1 MGKYVKKIFAG
12 SSNPLLAT
20 KIANDSGTSLG
31 KLSIKRFTD
40 GEIWV
45 RYEENL
51 RGNDVFIIQSTNP
64 PADNVVELAL
74 LIDAAKRASAQR
86 INVIMPYFGYSRQD
100 RKDEPR
106 VPISAKVMMDIFVK
120 AGADRIVTM
129 DLHSTQIQGFS
140 SKPVDNIYGSLVL
153 MPELKNHFQA
163 LSKKDNLT
171 VLIPDMGSSKLGQ
184 SYARRLGMSFAL
196 IDKRR
201 SAHNQSEVVSV
212 VGELK
217 DKHVLIVDDMIDT
230 AGTISNAVKV
240 AKEKG
245 ALSVTV
251 AATHG
256 ILSSNAIDKLSDDIV
271 GSIFLT
277 DTVDMS
283 QIKDSKKLKII
294 SSAKIF
300 AETINRIH
308 SGESVSQLFRKVT

>member
-20 KIANDSGTSLG
+20 KIANDCGTSLG
-31 KLSIKRFTD
+31 KLSIRRFTD

-45 RYEENL
+45 KYEENL

-153 MPELKNHFQA
+153 MPELKKHFQA

-217 DKHVLIVDDMIDT
+217 DKHILIVDDMIDT
-230 AGTISNAVKV
+230 AGTISNAAKV

>member
-12 SSNPLLAT
+12 SSNPPLAT
-20 KIANDSGTSLG
+20 KIANKCGTSLG
-31 KLSIKRFTD
+31 ELSIKRFTD

-45 RYEENL
+45 KYEENL

-64 PADNVVELAL
+64 PAENIVELAL

-153 MPELKNHFQA
+153 MPELEKHFQT
-163 LSKKDNLT
+163 LSKENNLT

-217 DKHVLIVDDMIDT
+217 NQHILIVDDMIDT

-256 ILSSNAIDKLSDDIV
+256 ILSSNAMDKLSNDIV
-271 GSIFLT
+271 SSIFLT

-283 QIKDSKKLKII
+283 QVKDNKKLKII

>member
-12 SSNPLLAT
+12 SSNPKLAK
-20 KIANDSGTSLG
+20 KIADECGVSLG
-31 KLSIKRFTD
+31 QLSIKRFSD

-45 RYEENL
+45 KFEENL
-51 RGNDVFIIQSTNP
+51 RGNDVYLIQSTNA
-64 PADNVVELAL
+64 PADNIVELAL
-74 LIDAAKRASAQR
+74 LIDAANRASAQR

-106 VPISAKVMMDIFVK
+106 VPISAKLMMDIFIK
-120 AGADRIVTM
+120 AGADRVVTM

-153 MPELKNHFQA
+153 MPELEKHFND
-163 LSKKDNLT
+163 LSSDDNLT

-184 SYARRLGMSFAL
+184 SYAKRLGMSFAL
-196 IDKRR
+196 VDKRR
-201 SAHNQSEVVSV
+201 GTHNQSEVVSV
-212 VGELK
+212 VGDLEN
-217 DKHVLIVDDMIDT
+217 KHVLIIDDMIDT
-230 AGTISNAVKV
+230 AGTISNAAKV

-245 ALSVTV
+245 ALSITI

-256 ILSSNAIDKLSDDIV
+256 ILSSNAIDKLSDDIIH
-271 GSIFLT
+271 SIFIT
-277 DTVDMS
+277 DTIDIS
-283 QIKDSKKLKII
+283 HISNCKKLKTI

-308 SGESVSQLFRKVT
+308 NGESVSKLFRKVT

>member
-20 KIANDSGTSLG
+20 KIANECGTSLG
-31 KLSIKRFTD
+31 ELSIKRFTD

-45 RYEENL
+45 KYEENL

-153 MPELKNHFQA
+153 MPELEKHFQV
-163 LSKKDNLT
+163 LSKEDNLT

-217 DKHVLIVDDMIDT
+217 DQHILIVDDMIDT
-230 AGTISNAVKV
+230 AGTISNAIKV

-245 ALSVTV
+245 ALSVTI

-271 GSIFLT
+271 SSIFLT

-283 QIKDSKKLKII
+283 KVKDNKKLKII

>member
-1 MGKYVKKIFAG
+1 
-12 SSNPLLAT
+12 
-20 KIANDSGTSLG
+20 
-31 KLSIKRFTD
+31 
-40 GEIWV
+40 
-45 RYEENL
+45 
-51 RGNDVFIIQSTNP
+51 
-64 PADNVVELAL
+64 
-74 LIDAAKRASAQR
+74 
-86 INVIMPYFGYSRQD
+86 MPYFGYSRQD

-153 MPELKNHFQA
+153 MPELKKHFQA
-163 LSKKDNLT
+163 ISKKDNLT

-217 DKHVLIVDDMIDT
+217 DKHILIVDDMIDT
-230 AGTISNAVKV
+230 AGTISNAAKV

-271 GSIFLT
+271 SSIFLT